1 MAAYLFLPRNA
12 QPPFPAVI
20 FWPGSN
26 ALSLRSFDMDGL
38 YTNVIGFLPRAGYAL
53 VMPLLMGTWERDDS
67 AFTISGA
74 PRNGSVRERELKILW
89 HKEVRRTL
97 DYLEARPDIDGERFG
112 FYGISWGGRE
122 GSIALAVEP
131 RFRAAVLNVGGLGP
145 NNYALPEIDGVN
157 YLPRVRTPTLM
168 LNGRHDIVFPYAS
181 SQLPFFRLLGTP
193 AADKKHVAYPAT
205 HFIPQPELVRESL
218 AWFGKYLAR
227 GTSAP

>member
-1 MAAYLFLPRNA
+1 
-12 QPPFPAVI
+12 
-20 FWPGSN
+20 
-26 ALSLRSFDMDGL
+26 
-38 YTNVIGFLPRAGYAL
+38 
-53 VMPLLMGTWERDDS
+53 MPLLKGTWERDDS
-67 AFTISGA
+67 LFSIAT
-74 PRNGSVRERELKILW
+74 PPNGTVQERDLVILW
-89 HKEVRRTL
+89 HKEMRRTL